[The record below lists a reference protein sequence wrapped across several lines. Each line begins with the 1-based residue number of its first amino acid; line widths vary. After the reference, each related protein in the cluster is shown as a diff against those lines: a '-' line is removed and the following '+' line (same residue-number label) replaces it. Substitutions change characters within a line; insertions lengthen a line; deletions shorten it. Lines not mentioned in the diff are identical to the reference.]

1 MPVYA
6 PINPNTLKWARETAG
21 YDDLS
26 ELAALLRVEEAK
38 LKEWESG
45 KTLLTIGKAKKLA
58 EKYRVSLPVLYLDEI
73 PEEFNFKRPR
83 DFRRLAND
91 NIKPNL
97 RRAITLAQDRQR
109 WASEMLKS
117 EGKKFK
123 QPAIYRQQNGYK
135 TLAQKIRQWLDKP
148 TNPQDPKKWLDVWI
162 KKVEDKGVLIMQTN
176 THRYRKMADDEFS
189 GCLLNDDYA
198 PIILLNGSDSP
209 ARRLFTLF
217 HELAHLWLNK
227 PGISH
232 VDNEVINLPNAGIEK
247 FCNEVA
253 AQILLPHESLADYWQ
268 EFSGDTGEKINRIHK
283 ETGASAAAIAV
294 NLVKHNFISD
304 DEYRQER
311 EFLKTLKTGK
321 RGGRIIPHKQT
332 LKQCGHQFSILVLSG
347 YEQNRINGREMF
359 DLLV

>member
-1 MPVYA
+1 MAMKWKRFNAVYA

-135 TLAQKIRQWLDKP
+135 TLAQKIRQWLDKR
-148 TNPQDPKKWLDVWI
+148 
-162 KKVEDKGVLIMQTN
+162 LIP
-176 THRYRKMADDEFS
+176 R
-189 GCLLNDDYA
+189 
-198 PIILLNGSDSP
+198 P
-209 ARRLFTLF
+209 
-217 HELAHLWLNK
+217 
-227 PGISH
+227 
-232 VDNEVINLPNAGIEK
+232 
-247 FCNEVA
+247 
-253 AQILLPHESLADYWQ
+253 
-268 EFSGDTGEKINRIHK
+268 
-283 ETGASAAAIAV
+283 
-294 NLVKHNFISD
+294 
-304 DEYRQER
+304 
-311 EFLKTLKTGK
+311 
-321 RGGRIIPHKQT
+321 
-332 LKQCGHQFSILVLSG
+332 
-347 YEQNRINGREMF
+347 
-359 DLLV
+359 